1 MDKHSLD
8 NLHFDA
14 IGEADATSLAREF
27 EEEEVRTVVLFLG
40 GDRVSGLGKLL
51 IAFFQC
57 RWDVTKQDVMDLM
70 REFHLRGNLPKNLG
84 AFFITLIP
92 KKHGADS

>member
-1 MDKHSLD
+1 MD

-14 IGEADATSLAREF
+14 IGEADATLLAREF
-27 EEEEVRTVVLFLG
+27 EEEEVRAVVFALG
-40 GDRVSGLGKLL
+40 GDRAPGPGRLL

-57 RWDVTKQDVMDLM
+57 LWDITKQDVMDLM
-70 REFHLRGNLPKNLG
+70 REFHLRGKLPKNLG

-92 KKHGADS
+92 KKH